1 MFVKE
6 VELSGSNELLVDVM
20 QSIEQSAH
28 VAHRN
33 DRRDVDC
40 GPLVLWCE
48 RVVRLEQV
56 AFANS
61 SHGWGCACL
70 KSSPIE
76 LDSVKLELILRRK
89 YALPLHPLRQRHRN
103 RHGASVSQEAGD
115 ERKECERVR
124 DLCIRR
130 QRVSTSA
137 SLSRSGLTSRRTI
150 GGVREGSLG
159 DSLGVS
165 RFGPGPRI
173 TQQS

>member
-40 GPLVLWCE
+40 GPLVLK
-48 RVVRLEQV
+48 R
-56 AFANS
+56 
-61 SHGWGCACL
+61 
-70 KSSPIE
+70 SPIE
-76 LDSVKLELILRRK
+76 LDTVKLELILRRR
-89 YALPLHPLRQRHRN
+89 YAQPLHPLRQRHRN

-124 DLCIRR
+124 DHWWGQRR
-130 QRVSTSA
+130 K
-137 SLSRSGLTSRRTI
+137 SRR
-150 GGVREGSLG
+150 
-159 DSLGVS
+159 
-165 RFGPGPRI
+165 
-173 TQQS
+173 